1 MDSKVAEGRA
11 EIGSSLE
18 LLQKVYRNKP
28 DPYMHILR
36 LVFDAKADELSKI
49 FSDSYP
55 EEKNR
60 VYALL
65 VELDQTNESKYKT
78 ILEDNKQVD
87 F

>member
-1 MDSKVAEGRA
+1 
-11 EIGSSLE
+11 
-18 LLQKVYRNKP
+18 
-28 DPYMHILR
+28 MHILR

-49 FSDSYP
+49 FSESYA

-65 VELDQTNESKYKT
+65 SEIDQTNESKYKT
-78 ILEDNKQVD
+78 ILQDNNQID